1 MRMRMMSDDA
11 DDVDA
16 DGADDNV
23 GDNDGVFF
31 SLALAQANGL
41 AQNNTRPQGHR
52 QRPAGPPPEA
62 GTPGH
67 AFTMG
72 PLLRLLLLLPSLPL
86 PGCRG
91 LGAATKSAQQAS
103 ISGSRRLRPV
113 GSRGAHLRPACPRLT
128 NRGSSS
134 PGMSPSAYHA
144 SHSRCARQRQSR
156 PHA

>member
-31 SLALAQANGL
+31 SLALAQASGL
-41 AQNNTRPQGHR
+41 AQNNTRPRGHR

-72 PLLRLLLLLPSLPL
+72 SAGVPTCLVHVRAGDGGLR
-86 PGCRG
+86 
-91 LGAATKSAQQAS
+91 Q
-103 ISGSRRLRPV
+103 
-113 GSRGAHLRPACPRLT
+113 
-128 NRGSSS
+128 
-134 PGMSPSAYHA
+134 
-144 SHSRCARQRQSR
+144 
-156 PHA
+156 

>member
-1 MRMRMMSDDA
+1 MMSDDA

-31 SLALAQANGL
+31 SLALAQDD
-41 AQNNTRPQGHR
+41 GHR

-72 PLLRLLLLLPSLPL
+72 SAGVPTCLVHVRAGDGGLR
-86 PGCRG
+86 
-91 LGAATKSAQQAS
+91 Q
-103 ISGSRRLRPV
+103 
-113 GSRGAHLRPACPRLT
+113 
-128 NRGSSS
+128 
-134 PGMSPSAYHA
+134 
-144 SHSRCARQRQSR
+144 
-156 PHA
+156 